1 MNCLFAAHRPHV
13 VCAPP
18 LLWTPVCLHVG
29 AGPAKQSQHTIRLE
43 RVSFIWESQLT
54 WGIRQLSVTISRACI
69 QSHITAFAVLDP
81 SFEVLWAAWLIAC
94 GVLVAGNTSLLCSLS
109 PGISGLLQHCWVS
122 GLHPPRGLWIVLVIC
137 AQEKFCHSDDSKYWV
152 GQTVHSGFSVPSS
165 GQIWTIFSANSI
177 LKRLEGK
184 TVFPISKVMPIFV
197 EIWGNVEK
205 VGKSFIFSTKVTY
218 HFFDLSI
225 SFFFFNTHR
234 LFFFL
239 SCINTL
245 GTMLF
250 FSPEH
255 I

>member
-29 AGPAKQSQHTIRLE
+29 AGPAKQSQHMIRLE

-94 GVLVAGNTSLLCSLS
+94 GVPVAGNTSSLCSLS

-152 GQTVHSGFSVPSS
+152 GQTVRSGFSVPSS

-177 LKRLEGK
+177 LKRPEGK
-184 TVFPISKVMPIFV
+184 TVFPISKIMPIFV

-205 VGKSFIFSTKVTY
+205 VGKSFIFLTKVTY

-225 SFFFFNTHR
+225 SFFFLTHIGC
-234 LFFFL
+234 FFFSAAL
-239 SCINTL
+239 IL
-245 GTMLF
+245 
-250 FSPEH
+250 
-255 I
+255 

>member
-94 GVLVAGNTSLLCSLS
+94 GVPVAGNTSLLGSLS
-109 PGISGLLQHCWVS
+109 PGISGKTHFFWKKTCVRLSWVISASGWKGGFHQHSIGAMHVTAPRQVSSGVNQAWNGPARGAESS
-122 GLHPPRGLWIVLVIC
+122 GLSQGR
-137 AQEKFCHSDDSKYWV
+137 
-152 GQTVHSGFSVPSS
+152 S
-165 GQIWTIFSANSI
+165 GQICFCLDLGDQTLISA
-177 LKRLEGK
+177 
-184 TVFPISKVMPIFV
+184 
-197 EIWGNVEK
+197 
-205 VGKSFIFSTKVTY
+205 
-218 HFFDLSI
+218 
-225 SFFFFNTHR
+225 FFFS
-234 LFFFL
+234 LFWYLYL
-239 SCINTL
+239 SL
-245 GTMLF
+245 
-250 FSPEH
+250 E
-255 I
+255 

>member
-13 VCAPP
+13 VCAPL
-18 LLWTPVCLHVG
+18 LLWTPVRLHVG

-54 WGIRQLSVTISRACI
+54 WGIRQLSVNISRACI
-69 QSHITAFAVLDP
+69 QSHIIAFAVLDP

-94 GVLVAGNTSLLCSLS
+94 GVPVAGNTSLLCSLL
-109 PGISGLLQHCWVS
+109 PGISALLRYCWVS

-177 LKRLEGK
+177 LKWLEGK
-184 TVFPISKVMPIFV
+184 TVFAISKVMPTFV
-197 EIWGNVEK
+197 EIWGKVEK

-218 HFFDLSI
+218 NLALFFYLSI
-225 SFFFFNTHR
+225 SFFF
-234 LFFFL
+234 
-239 SCINTL
+239 
-245 GTMLF
+245 
-250 FSPEH
+250 
-255 I
+255 

>member
-13 VCAPP
+13 VSAPP

-54 WGIRQLSVTISRACI
+54 WGIRQLSVTISRAYI

-94 GVLVAGNTSLLCSLS
+94 GVPVAGNTSLLCSLS